1 VNRLTCSLCCTLAAL
16 GVTGVSSHL
25 NAAEPA
31 PANSDKAAI
40 QALEERYAAAFNAKD
55 VDAIMKAYAPGPRLF
70 VFDVTPPRQHV
81 GWEDYRKDWQELF
94 AALPGSIKF
103 SISDLDVTTAGA
115 VAYSHSI
122 QAAQFTRKDGS
133 KFELVVRVTDVY
145 RKVRGH
151 WLIVQEHV
159 SVPVDL
165 DTGKADLLSK
175 P

>member
-1 VNRLTCSLCCTLAAL
+1 MNRLTCSLCCTLAAL

-55 VDAIMKAYAPGPRLF
+55 VDAIMKVYVPDESLV
-70 VFDVTPPRQHV
+70 VFDLVPPRQYL
-81 GWEDYRKDWQELF
+81 GANAYRKDWVDFLAIF
-94 AALPGSIKF
+94 SGPPKFDITDLSIAAEGNLGF
-103 SISDLDVTTAGA
+103 
-115 VAYSHSI
+115 SHSI
-122 QAAQFTRKDGS
+122 QRVRGS
-133 KFELVVRVTDVY
+133 DTKGQPVDVTVRVTDGY
-145 RKVRGH
+145 RKIGGN
-151 WLIVQEHV
+151 WLIVLEHV

-165 DTGKADLLSK
+165 ATGKPDFSSK